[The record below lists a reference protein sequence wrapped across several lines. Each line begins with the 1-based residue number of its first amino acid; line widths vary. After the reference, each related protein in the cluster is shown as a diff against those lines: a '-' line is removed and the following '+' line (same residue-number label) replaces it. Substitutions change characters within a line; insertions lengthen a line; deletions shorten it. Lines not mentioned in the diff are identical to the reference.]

1 MGSRMMIVNPSNIT
15 ASSGAGLVAL
25 LLVSGGFYFIISADS
40 SDAMGGVGN
49 YTVVAEERSLWGP
62 DETEYISDGETLEIF
77 YTWDEEVPE
86 GFHIYMFE
94 FVWFYEENDEETN
107 PNGPV
112 EQASCFADPGE
123 NALDSTQ
130 GELNHDDFFGG
141 DDVSSES
148 EFGDSGIGWIEQPFS
163 DGNSDLGLWL
173 WDESTN
179 LTFDNE
185 TGWKYNFT
193 GISEGEIH
201 ENLTTNGKH
210 TGDYSMSISLDA
222 EVGGNSGCPHSD
234 EGEEVRYYIAFRS
247 IKYNILPTDEVFP
260 PSE

>member
-1 MGSRMMIVNPSNIT
+1 MIVNPSNIT

-185 TGWKYNFT
+185 TGWTYNFT

>member
-1 MGSRMMIVNPSNIT
+1 MIVNPSNIT

-62 DETEYISDGETLEIF
+62 DESEYISDGETLEIF

-86 GFHIYMFE
+86 GFHIHMFQ
-94 FVWFYEENDEETN
+94 FVWAYEENDEATN

-112 EQASCFADPGE
+112 EQASCFANPGE

-130 GELNHDDFFGG
+130 GELNHDDFFSG
-141 DDVSSES
+141 DDVSS
-148 EFGDSGIGWIEQPFS
+148 DSDEDDEDYVNKRIEQPFS
-163 DGNSDLGLWL
+163 DENSDLVNWL

-185 TGWKYNFT
+185 TLEWTYNFT

-210 TGDYSMSISLDA
+210 TGDYSLSISLDA

-234 EGEEVRYYIAFRS
+234 EGEEIRYYIAFQS

>member
-1 MGSRMMIVNPSNIT
+1 MVVNPSNIT

-49 YTVVAEERSLWGP
+49 YTVVAEFTRLRGLE
-62 DETEYISDGETLEIF
+62 ETEYISDGETLEII

-86 GFHIYMFE
+86 GFQIFRFD
-94 FVWFYEENDEETN
+94 FVWIYEENDEETN

-112 EQASCFADPGE
+112 EQASCFVDPGE
-123 NALDSTQ
+123 NVLDSTQ
-130 GELNHDDFFGG
+130 GELNHDDFFGR
-141 DDVSSES
+141 DDVSSDS
-148 EFGDSGIGWIEQPFS
+148 EGGDLGIGFIEQPFS
-163 DGNSDLGLWL
+163 DGNSDLELWL

-179 LTFDNE
+179 LTYNF
-185 TGWKYNFT
+185 TGIYEWTYNFT

-210 TGDYSMSISLDA
+210 TGDYSMSISLDT
-222 EVGGNSGCPHSD
+222 EDGGNLGCPHSD
-234 EGEEVRYYIAFRS
+234 EGEEVLYYTDFQS

>member
-1 MGSRMMIVNPSNIT
+1 MIVNPSNIT

-49 YTVVAEERSLWGP
+49 YTVVAEFTRLRGLE
-62 DETEYISDGETLEIF
+62 ETEYISDGETLEII

-86 GFHIYMFE
+86 GFQIFRFD
-94 FVWFYEENDEETN
+94 FVWIYEENDEETN

-112 EQASCFADPGE
+112 EQASCFVDPGE
-123 NALDSTQ
+123 NVLDSTQ
-130 GELNHDDFFGG
+130 GELNHDDFFGR
-141 DDVSSES
+141 DDVSSDS
-148 EFGDSGIGWIEQPFS
+148 EGGDLGIGFIEQPFS
-163 DGNSDLGLWL
+163 DGNSDLELWL

-179 LTFDNE
+179 LTYNF
-185 TGWKYNFT
+185 TGIYEWTYNFT

-234 EGEEVRYYIAFRS
+234 EGEEVRYYIAFQS